1 MQIME
6 HGSKA
11 PIITC
16 TCGCKFIY
24 ENSDLNIVV
33 EDDAEKTIVSCPECG
48 KVHIIHETR
57 LK

>member
-1 MQIME
+1 ME